1 MRRLLVATHGRFAEG
16 IGETLG
22 LILGASQPLEILNAY
37 TVPDFD
43 MAKAAKD
50 YVSSLGDEDEL
61 IVAAD
66 VFGGS
71 VANAFAEYTADGRVH
86 VVTGLNLPLLIVL
99 VSMLGSEGSSGN
111 SLEEMIQNAI
121 EEAKEGIVY
130 VNKVIEKTMQEEE
143 EDDF

>member
-1 MRRLLVATHGRFAEG
+1 MRRLLAATHGRFAEG

-22 LILGASQPLEILNAY
+22 LILGASQSLEILNAY
-37 TVPDFD
+37 TIPDFD
-43 MAKAAKD
+43 MAKAAKE
-50 YVSSLGDEDEL
+50 YVSSLGEEDEL

-71 VANAFAEYTADGRVH
+71 VANAFTEYTADGRVH
-86 VVTGLNLPLLIVL
+86 VVTGLNLPLLILL
-99 VSMLGSEGSSGN
+99 VSMLDSDGST
-111 SLEEMIQNAI
+111 EEIIDNAI

-130 VNKVIEKTMQEEE
+130 VNRVIKETMQEEE

>member
-1 MRRLLVATHGRFAEG
+1 MRRLLAATHGRFAEG

-22 LILGASQPLEILNAY
+22 LILGASQSLEILNAY
-37 TVPDFD
+37 TIPDFD
-43 MAKAAKD
+43 MAKAAKE
-50 YVSSLGDEDEL
+50 YVSSLGEEDEL

-71 VANAFAEYTADGRVH
+71 VANAFTEYTADGRVH
-86 VVTGLNLPLLIVL
+86 VVTGLNLPLLILL
-99 VSMLGSEGSSGN
+99 VSMLDSDGST
-111 SLEEMIQNAI
+111 EEIIDNAM

-130 VNKVIEKTMQEEE
+130 VNRVIKETMQEEE

>member
-1 MRRLLVATHGRFAEG
+1 MRRLLAATHGRFAEG

-22 LILGASQPLEILNAY
+22 LILGASQSLEILNAY
-37 TVPDFD
+37 TIPDFD
-43 MAKAAKD
+43 MAKAAKE
-50 YVSSLGDEDEL
+50 YVSSLGEEDER

-71 VANAFAEYTADGRVH
+71 VANAFTEYTADGRVH
-86 VVTGLNLPLLIVL
+86 VVTGLNLPLLILL
-99 VSMLGSEGSSGN
+99 VSMLDSDGST
-111 SLEEMIQNAI
+111 EEIIDNAI

-130 VNKVIEKTMQEEE
+130 VNRVIKETMQEEE

>member
-1 MRRLLVATHGRFAEG
+1 MRRLLAATHGRFAEG

-22 LILGASQPLEILNAY
+22 LILGASQSLEILNAY
-37 TVPDFD
+37 TIPDFD
-43 MAKAAKD
+43 MAKAAKE
-50 YVSSLGDEDEL
+50 YVSSLGEEDEL

-71 VANAFAEYTADGRVH
+71 VANAFTEYTADGQVH
-86 VVTGLNLPLLIVL
+86 VVTGLNLPLLILL
-99 VSMLGSEGSSGN
+99 VSMLDSDGST
-111 SLEEMIQNAI
+111 EEIIDNAM

-130 VNKVIEKTMQEEE
+130 VNRVIKETMQEEE